1 MSYLINQRSGRTQII
16 QEQKDLPENI
26 EIIGKMAAAGIT
38 SLGVATASLAIGD
51 QNLKKAYETVMTPAK
66 TFDFV
71 QKHPEAAAVINQ
83 FIQGDYEGILRTKNS
98 LNLLVQAL
106 GQDVDVLTTSI
117 TSFLGM
123 KGAFDRQ
130 TNTVVL
136 DVTNGSRSEL
146 VNTFGH
152 EIAHGQGIQNE
163 TSADLVGKSIDW
175 AFNSGIKN
183 NKDRV
188 DQYKVQLGDGKDL
201 ITQTQ
206 NQEILKKDNE
216 QFIKALSDHPD
227 AIDEK
232 TSYKQS
238 IANSLFCWNKEC
250 SEKFKQLD
258 KVQEIAYRKGQ
269 DQAVAKFISDIKNI
283 PNLPND
289 VYEAVKND
297 PKGTAIAILK
307 GIAGIPEELW
317 DTGKTITKVNL
328 VGDKTSD
335 FEKLG
340 NAEMT
345 TALYALSGA
354 VTAGTVILVK
364 KGATITVEAVKNVK
378 NSYILAKTPEGIN
391 FKITQPTHLGAVET
405 FTQGSGIKGGH
416 NSEAFYYSAQQNN
429 VKILSKNST
438 GIKGIDEITYQIPS
452 VDPAG
457 NITGYKKK
465 QFTKTVYD
473 PNVFTDTKILKLG
486 QIAASNGY
494 KTATQN
500 GVREYTSTAGGIKFQ
515 IYLDQ
520 NTGTVTNFFPIGK
533 P

>member
-1 MSYLINQRSGRTQII
+1 MMI
-16 QEQKDLPENI
+16 
-26 EIIGKMAAAGIT
+26 
-38 SLGVATASLAIGD
+38 
-51 QNLKKAYETVMTPAK
+51 PAK
-66 TFDFV
+66 NFDFV

-98 LNLLVQAL
+98 LNLLSQAS

-136 DVTNGSRSEL
+136 DVTNRSRSEL

-163 TSADLVGKSIDW
+163 TSADLVGKSVDW
-175 AFNSGIKN
+175 AFNSGIKS

-216 QFIKALSDHPD
+216 QFIGAMSDHPD
-227 AIDEK
+227 AIEEK

-238 IANSLFCWNKEC
+238 ISNSLFCWNKEC

-307 GIAGIPEELW
+307 GIADIPEELW

-354 VTAGTVILVK
+354 VTAGTVTVVK
-364 KGATITVEAVKNVK
+364 KGATITVEAIKNINKVPKIYVNNIGVKEVKITNTPLEAQARLNEPDQKKLKPAEAAAGAQLEGVLGQMEKYNGTTTVKN
-378 NSYILAKTPEGIN
+378 PDW
-391 FKITQPTHLGAVET
+391 KITSGPNKGKTVDAMYTTDNLAQKEIEGLNKFYEKNMTVSKRTGELPPEIQNIQKHLGKADFVPVDFRVLNKSNQNIFLNYIQT
-405 FTQGSGIKGGH
+405 LPV
-416 NSEAFYYSAQQNN
+416 AQRNQII
-429 VKILSKNST
+429 IL
-438 GIKGIDEITYQIPS
+438 
-452 VDPAG
+452 
-457 NITGYKKK
+457 
-465 QFTKTVYD
+465 
-473 PNVFTDTKILKLG
+473 
-486 QIAASNGY
+486 
-494 KTATQN
+494 
-500 GVREYTSTAGGIKFQ
+500 R
-515 IYLDQ
+515 
-520 NTGTVTNFFPIGK
+520 
-533 P
+533 